1 MTDTDMVPTKL
12 IWQSLKCHLLSEAI
26 SDFWSVFVSMSISQL
41 TQSCAGLRQGV
52 SGLLRIVGFFWENSS
67 ALMPW
72 RPGTL
77 TKELASTGLHSRHAT
92 DGMEKK
98 RLGPKTRSNFQK
110 MEKTSTIDHNIVKW
124 ESYPEKIWIL
134 KTDLPG
140 PSHISLASGI
150 RPVTHLTPHLRLPK
164 YLFFW

>member
-1 MTDTDMVPTKL
+1 MTDTNMVPTKL

-26 SDFWSVFVSMSISQL
+26 SDFWSIFVSMSISQL
-41 TQSCAGLRQGV
+41 TQSWAGLRQGV
-52 SGLLRIVGFFWENSS
+52 PGLLRIVGFFWENSS
-67 ALMPW
+67 ALLLW

-77 TKELASTGLHSRHAT
+77 TKELASTGLHSHHAT
-92 DGMEKK
+92 DGLEKK

-110 MEKTSTIDHNIVKW
+110 MEKTSTIDHNITKW
-124 ESYPEKIWIL
+124 ERYPEKIWIV

-150 RPVTHLTPHLRLPK
+150 RPVTHLTPHLCLPK
-164 YLFFW
+164 YLVFW